1 LIFNKILIIILSI
14 LSLSSCKPNLKI
26 FHRYPKV
33 HVSEIHQIQAPLVKE
48 YIGILKPVQK
58 VIIRARVEGF
68 LEKRLFLEGSYVK
81 KNQVLYEIDP
91 KPLQAKLLAA
101 QGMLD
106 KATADVIFQKAQ
118 YERYKELLP
127 KKAISKASYDQQYA
141 AYLASLGNEESAK
154 GNLSDAEINLSY
166 CTIKSPINGLVGK
179 TYVDVGNLV
188 SGTEKTQLLK
198 IVQLDPLRVE
208 FNPAT
213 SDLKDFLQYK
223 ANKPF
228 KVQVKIP
235 KIKDRIWDGVVDFY
249 DNDVTEDT
257 STLLLRTTI
266 LNKDLLLRPDLYVNV
281 SVTLDPQHQFKMV
294 PIEYVISVQER
305 HQLLVVDAKHQ
316 IALRNLKLGRIH
328 DNLIEVHS
336 GLHEGDMLVKDEQ
349 MNEWIGKVVE
359 PIK

>member
-1 LIFNKILIIILSI
+1 MILYKSIIFILFT
-14 LSLSSCKPNLKI
+14 LSLTSCKPDFKI
-26 FHRYPKV
+26 FHRYPRV
-33 HVSEIHQIQAPLVKE
+33 HVSEIQQVQAPLVKE
-48 YIGILKPVQK
+48 YIGIIKPVQK

-68 LEKRLFLEGSYVK
+68 LDKRLFLEGSYVK
-81 KNQVLYEIDP
+81 KDQILYQIDP
-91 KPLQAKLLAA
+91 KPFEAKLLAA
-101 QGMLD
+101 QGLLD
-106 KATADVIFQKAQ
+106 KATADTLYQKAQ
-118 YERYKELLP
+118 FERYKELLP

-154 GNLSDAEINLSY
+154 GNLSDAQLNLSY

-188 SGTEKTQLLK
+188 SGAEKTQLLK

-213 SDLKDFLQYK
+213 SDLKEFLQYK
-223 ANKPF
+223 VNKPF

-235 KIKDRIWDGVVDFY
+235 KIKNRIWDGVVDFY

-266 LNKDLLLRPDLYVNV
+266 VNKDLLLRPDLYVNV
-281 SVTLDPQHQFKMV
+281 SVILDPQHQFKMV
-294 PIEYVISVQER
+294 PIENIINVQER
-305 HQLLVVDAKHQ
+305 HQLLVVNAKHQ
-316 IALRNLKLGRIH
+316 VALRELKLGRIH
-328 DNLIEVHS
+328 DDLIEVES
-336 GLHEGDMLVKDEQ
+336 GLQDGDMLLKDEQ
-349 MNEWIGKVVE
+349 MNEWIGKDVE